1 MHLREAVCDRC
12 RWIVDVISD
21 VCGKMYLYT
30 GWEKFTRY
38 HDLKAGCV
46 LTFSYLGER
55 DMTWAGTD
63 NLQWVFKL

>member
-1 MHLREAVCDRC
+1 
-12 RWIVDVISD
+12 
-21 VCGKMYLYT
+21 MYHYT